1 VVPPWP
7 WVPLGFVIKRVP
19 AGLLRRMS

>member
-1 VVPPWP
+1 VPPWP